1 MTFDFAAS
9 HFDLFEQPARFAID
23 GRALDARYR
32 ALQAQYHPDRYA
44 SAGDAEKRL
53 ALQISTRV
61 NEAYQILK
69 SPLARGRYL
78 LTLAGVDTQEET
90 NTAMPMD
97 FLMGQM
103 EWREQIAEARASG
116 NVERLEALNA
126 ELRGE
131 IGDLEAELGDL
142 LDADRL
148 AEAAVAVR
156 KLRFLEKLD
165 QEIGDAIEAALF

>member
-1 MTFDFAAS
+1 MTFDFSAS
-9 HFDLFEQPARFAID
+9 HFALFEQPERFAID
-23 GRALDARYR
+23 APALDARYR
-32 ALQAQYHPDRYA
+32 ALQAQYHPDRFA
-44 SAGDAEKRL
+44 SGSDAEKRL
-53 ALQISTRV
+53 ALQIATRV

-78 LTLAGVDTQEET
+78 LGLFGVDTQEET

-97 FLMGQM
+97 FLIAQM

-116 NVERLEALNA
+116 NVARLESLNA
-126 ELRGE
+126 ELRDDIAE
-131 IGDLEAELGDL
+131 HEAELGAA
-142 LDADRL
+142 LDARTLD
-148 AEAAVAVR
+148 AAAMAVR

>member
-23 GRALDARYR
+23 ARALDARYR

-53 ALQISTRV
+53 ALQIATRV

-116 NVERLEALNA
+116 NVERLEALNT